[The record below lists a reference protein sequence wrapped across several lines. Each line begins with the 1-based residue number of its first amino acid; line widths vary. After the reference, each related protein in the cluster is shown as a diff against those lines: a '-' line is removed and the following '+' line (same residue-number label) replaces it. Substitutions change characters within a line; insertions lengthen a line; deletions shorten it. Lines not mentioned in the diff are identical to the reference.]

1 MVDMQVCEDSTA
13 TQACVTGNRTQF
25 PSKFNVASFSFDHS
39 LYESPLFDLENLAAL
54 SGRLPYTYHS
64 TSQPRIGSGWEASD
78 AARDLPQVIMNI
90 SSTNSLVMLRRVEQ
104 DEVFGPMLRR
114 MQSELVS
121 LAGPKLEED
130 ILIGRATILIS
141 SPRRVTAYHMD
152 HDTNFLLQVRG
163 DKEISVFDGSDRSLV
178 TNPELEDYYAG
189 NLNSAAY
196 KEARQKDAM
205 LYSLRPGVGVHVPSH
220 SPHWV
225 QNYDSVSVS
234 VSFNFDLRSLMRLG
248 RVYKVNH
255 FLRRAGFRP
264 MPPGRIGQDGVKLA
278 IDACATGLQ
287 RAGQKLAGRVRHG

>member
-1 MVDMQVCEDSTA
+1 MVDIQVLEDTSTN
-13 TQACVTGNRTQF
+13 QAFVTSNGPQF
-25 PSKFNVASFSFDHS
+25 LSQFNLASFSFTHNLYKSS
-39 LYESPLFDLENLAAL
+39 LFELDNLARL
-54 SGRLPYTYHS
+54 SARLPYTYHS
-64 TSQPRIGSGWEASD
+64 TSQPRIGAGWEAGV
-78 AARDLPQVIMNI
+78 ARDLPQVIMNI

-121 LAGPKLEED
+121 LAGPKLEQD

-152 HDTNFLLQVRG
+152 HDTNFLLQIRG

-178 TNPELEDYYAG
+178 TDPELEDYYAG

-196 KEARQKDAM
+196 KETRQKDAIVYP
-205 LYSLRPGVGVHVPSH
+205 LQPGVGVHVPSH

-225 QNYDSVSVS
+225 QNYHSVSVS
-234 VSFNFDLRSLMRLG
+234 ISFNFDLRSLMRLG

-255 FLRRAGFRP
+255 FLRRAGLRP
-264 MPPGRIGQDGVKLA
+264 TPPGRIGQDGLKRT

-287 RAGQKLAGRVRHG
+287 RAKQRIAGRVRHG